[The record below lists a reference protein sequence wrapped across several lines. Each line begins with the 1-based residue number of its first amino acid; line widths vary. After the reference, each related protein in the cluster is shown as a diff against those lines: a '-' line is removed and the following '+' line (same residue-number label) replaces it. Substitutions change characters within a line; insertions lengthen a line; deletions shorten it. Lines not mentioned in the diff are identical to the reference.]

1 VSLSSDHKALALIRN
16 GSNNI
21 CFVIFLLQALEIDK
35 ENVKAIFRR
44 GKVWFFWDKIS
55 ALIYHFTCEIIQL
68 PGLYV

>member
-44 GKVWFFWDKIS
+44 GKVWFFLGQNFSINLS
-55 ALIYHFTCEIIQL
+55 FHM
-68 PGLYV
+68 